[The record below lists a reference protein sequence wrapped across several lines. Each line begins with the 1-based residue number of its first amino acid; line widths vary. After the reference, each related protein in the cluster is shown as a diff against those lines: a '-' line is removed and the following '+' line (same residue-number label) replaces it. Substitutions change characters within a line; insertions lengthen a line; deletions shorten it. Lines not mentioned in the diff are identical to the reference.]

1 MEEQM
6 KLNLGAGKDIK
17 SGYTNHD
24 IANLDGIDIVH
35 NLNQYPWPWEDKFF
49 NEILAMDI
57 LEHLDDFV
65 KSMEELHRI
74 LKPGGTVTIRV
85 PYWNHSCAYID
96 PTHKRGFHEQ
106 TFHFFDVNSNYFKD
120 RDYYSKARF
129 KTIDEALILVP
140 GEPYFGIPGIRLIYI
155 RNSFLKKI
163 VGWFGNHLSNI
174 IADVQV
180 VMKKV

>member
-24 IANLDGIDIVH
+24 IANLPGINIIH
-35 NLNQYPWPWEDKFF
+35 NLNQYPWPWDNNTFDKV
-49 NEILAMDI
+49 IAMDI

-74 LKPGGTVTIRV
+74 LKPNGTVMIRV

-129 KTIDEALILVP
+129 KTVDEAFVLTP
-140 GEPYFGIPGIRLIYI
+140 GYPYFGIPGVGLIYI
-155 RNSFLKKI
+155 RDRLLKKI
-163 VGWFGNHLSNI
+163 IGWFGNHVSNV

-180 VMKKV
+180 VMEKV

>member
-1 MEEQM
+1 MRKLM
-6 KLNLGAGKDIK
+6 KLNLGAEKDIH
-17 SGYTNHD
+17 SGYINHD
-24 IANLDGIDIVH
+24 ISNLPGIDVIHNLD
-35 NLNQYPWPWEDKFF
+35 QYPWPWEDNTFD
-49 NEILAMDI
+49 EVIAMDI

-74 LKPGGTVTIRV
+74 LKPNGTVTIRV

-106 TFHFFDVNSNYFKD
+106 TFQFFDIDSPYYKE
-120 RDYYSKARF
+120 RGYYSKATFR
-129 KTIDEALILVP
+129 ILDELFLLTP
-140 GEPYFGIPGIRLIYI
+140 GSPYFTIPKLGIIYL
-155 RNSFLKKI
+155 RQPFLKRI
-163 VGWFGNHLSNI
+163 VGWFGNHVSNV